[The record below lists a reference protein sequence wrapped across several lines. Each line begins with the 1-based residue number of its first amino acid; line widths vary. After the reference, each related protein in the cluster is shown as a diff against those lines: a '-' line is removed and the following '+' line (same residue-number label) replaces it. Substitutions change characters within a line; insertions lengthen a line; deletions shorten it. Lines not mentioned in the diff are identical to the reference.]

1 MRVAVL
7 GAGYAGLTLAK
18 RLEDALPDDE
28 IVVVDEDATH
38 LVQHELH
45 RVVRRPSLADDI
57 TLDLDDVLDSATVRE
72 ATVTDVDPA
81 AGEATLDT
89 GDATSDAGDSSESAP
104 DDGSD
109 ADSAV
114 ETLDYDVAAVCLGAT
129 TNYYDLPGVREH
141 ATPLKRLADAR
152 AIRADFLDVLEDGT
166 PAAPARIVV
175 GGAGLSGVQVA
186 GELAALADEEAT
198 EDTAGDGSWCG
209 DGNGDVDVDVEV
221 DDTDGGP
228 DAVTDSVEVLLLE
241 QKANVA
247 PEFPANFQR
256 TVRNELEA
264 RGVTVRTGTA
274 VESADDEGI
283 DLATGERLDY
293 DQFVWTGGIAGSP
306 ALDGDR
312 PVVRRDLRLDGTTFI
327 LGDAGRVVDTDGE
340 AVPASAQA
348 AIRQA
353 RVAADNVERL
363 VDHEREGESGFRP
376 RLDGYRFDSPG
387 WIVSVGN
394 GAVAQIGPTVLTG
407 RPAKLAKASVGAGY
421 LSSVGAVANA
431 ADLVRE
437 ELGWPDEDD
446 ADGEKADEAD
456 GNEAGDEPDDDG
468 PVRITIDDGDDR
480 GDSNGD
486 GNT

>member
-28 IVVVDEDATH
+28 VVVVDEDGTH

-45 RVVRRPSLADDI
+45 RVVRRPALAEDI
-57 TLDLDDVLDSATVRE
+57 TLDLDDVLDRATVRE
-72 ATVTDVDPA
+72 ATVTDVDPEA
-81 AGEATLDT
+81 SVATLQTGRENGTGSGDT
-89 GDATSDAGDSSESAP
+89 
-104 DDGSD
+104 
-109 ADSAV
+109 
-114 ETLDYDVAAVCLGAT
+114 ETLEYDVAAVCLGAT

-152 AIRADFLDVLEDGT
+152 TVRADFLAALEDGT
-166 PAAPARIVV
+166 PEEPARVVV

-186 GELAALADEEAT
+186 GELAAIADELADEPA
-198 EDTAGDGSWCG
+198 DP
-209 DGNGDVDVDVEV
+209 DVDDAHEAADSDAHEAADSDAPEAVFVGGADASDAVEV
-221 DDTDGGP
+221 
-228 DAVTDSVEVLLLE
+228 VLLE
-241 QKANVA
+241 QKAHVA
-247 PEFPANFQR
+247 PEFPTNFQR
-256 TVRNELEA
+256 AVRDQLEA

-274 VESADDEGI
+274 VEGADADGI
-283 DLATGERLDY
+283 DLANGERLDY

-312 PVVRRDLRLDGTTFI
+312 PVVRRDLRLEGDTFV

-353 RVAADNVERL
+353 RVVADNVERL
-363 VDHEREGESGFRP
+363 LDHRREGESGFRP

-387 WIVSVGN
+387 WIVSVGT
-394 GAVAQIGPTVLTG
+394 GAVAQVGPTVLTG

-437 ELGWPDEDD
+437 ELGWPDDEEGDD
-446 ADGEKADEAD
+446 ADTERAENESDD
-456 GNEAGDEPDDDG
+456 GDDG
-468 PVRITIDDGDDR
+468 PVRITIDDGEDGDDR
-480 GDSNGD
+480 G
-486 GNT
+486 TT

>member
-28 IVVVDEDATH
+28 VVVVDEDGTH

-45 RVVRRPSLADDI
+45 RVVRRPSIADDI
-57 TLDLDDVLDSATVRE
+57 TLDLDEVLDTATVRE
-72 ATVTDVDPA
+72 ATVTDVDPE

-89 GDATSDAGDSSESAP
+89 GDSSGGTSGTT
-104 DDGSD
+104 
-109 ADSAV
+109 

-152 AIRADFLDVLEDGT
+152 TIRADFLAALEAGT
-166 PAAPARIVV
+166 PADPARVVV

-186 GELAALADEEAT
+186 GELAALADEET
-198 EDTAGDGSWCG
+198 T
-209 DGNGDVDVDVEV
+209 DVEQRRDDSDEDAV
-221 DDTDGGP
+221 DDGGEDP
-228 DAVTDSVEVLLLE
+228 DDPNPVTDSVEVLLLE

-256 TVRNELEA
+256 AVRDQLET

-274 VESADDEGI
+274 VENADAEAI
-283 DLATGERLDY
+283 TLATGERLAY
-293 DQFVWTGGIAGSP
+293 DQFVWTGGIAGPP

-312 PVVRRDLRLDGTTFI
+312 PVVRRDLRLDGTTFV

-363 VDHEREGESGFRP
+363 VDHERDGESGFRP

-387 WIVSVGN
+387 WIVSVGD

-437 ELGWPDEDD
+437 ELGWPDDD
-446 ADGEKADEAD
+446 ASADESDAD
-456 GNEAGDEPDDDG
+456 ESGGSGGGGGSSGGDGGDPDDG
-468 PVRITIDDGDDR
+468 PVRITIDDSGGREGEGDT
-480 GDSNGD
+480 NGD
-486 GNT
+486 ENT